1 MTIRTYKPRRGRLT
15 PRQRAAIE
23 IDDGLLLRTGEVG
36 DAIAAWAGPVVLEIG
51 FGTGSATAIMAAAD
65 PATLIVAVDVHTPG
79 VGGLLHRVR
88 EQGLANVRVVEG
100 DALVL
105 LREDIVQEAGA
116 LGPLAGVRSFFPDPW
131 PKARHHKRR
140 LVTAPHARL
149 IAAAVRPGG
158 WWHLATDWAS
168 YADAMVEEVEASG
181 AWIGGVIARPAER
194 AVTRYEE
201 FALADGRPI
210 TDLRFTRR

>member
-15 PRQRAAIE
+15 TRQRAAIE
-23 IDDGLLLRTGEVG
+23 FDDGLLLTSG
-36 DAIAAWAGPVVLEIG
+36 DIAPEIAAWNGPAVLEIG
-51 FGTGSATAIMAAAD
+51 FGTGSATAVMAAAD

-100 DALVL
+100 DALAL
-105 LREDIVQEAGA
+105 LRDEIE
-116 LGPLAGVRSFFPDPW
+116 PESLAGVRSFFPDPW

-140 LVTAPHARL
+140 LVTADHARL
-149 IAAAVRPGG
+149 IARAVQPGG
-158 WWHLATDWAS
+158 WWQLATDWSA
-168 YADAMVEEVEASG
+168 YAEAMIEAIEASG
-181 AWIGGVIARPAER
+181 AWSGGVIARPADR
-194 AVTRYEE
+194 PVTRYEE